1 MRVFGLNIPRAV
13 GRLRPL
19 ELSKEARHR
28 LTVLE
33 WYRVHGANG
42 RLTCRHFGISP
53 DTFHRWKRRL
63 EGGGPGGLEN
73 GSWRPWRVRQPTWSP
88 ELERAVLELRTLTP
102 GWGKDKLAVLLREE
116 SWQCSTS
123 MVGRILKRLRESG
136 KLVEAPVRDPWQRP
150 RPFKRPYGI
159 RKPKQYLARAPG
171 DIIQVDTADIR
182 PLPGWSF
189 KHFTA
194 CDVITRWHVLEA
206 RSRATAP
213 AAAGF
218 LDAILERT
226 PFPVRAI
233 QVDGG
238 SEFMAQFE
246 TACQERGI
254 QLFVLP
260 PRSPKLNGHVE
271 RAQRTH
277 REEFY
282 QFAQLPH
289 SLQEINKMLR
299 TWEGIHNCYRPHQAL
314 GYKTPNAF
322 YQQLLTLERS

>member
-1 MRVFGLNIPRAV
+1 V
-13 GRLRPL
+13 
-19 ELSKEARHR
+19 
-28 LTVLE
+28 
-33 WYRVHGANG
+33 
-42 RLTCRHFGISP
+42 
-53 DTFHRWKRRL
+53 
-63 EGGGPGGLEN
+63 
-73 GSWRPWRVRQPTWSP
+73 
-88 ELERAVLELRTLTP
+88 AVLELRKLTP
-102 GWGKDKLAVLLREE
+102 GWGKDKLVVLLRDEG
-116 SWQCSTS
+116 WQCSTS
-123 MVGRILKRLRESG
+123 MVGRILGKLKEKRQ
-136 KLVEAPVRDPWQRP
+136 LVEAPIRNPWQRP
-150 RPFKRPYGI
+150 RPFNRPYGI
-159 RKPKQYLARAPG
+159 RKPREYVARRAG
-171 DIIQVDTADIR
+171 DIVQVDTADIR

-194 CDVITRWHVLEA
+194 CDVVTRWHVLEA

-213 AAAGF
+213 AAVGF

-226 PFPVRAI
+226 PFPIRAI

-282 QFAQLPH
+282 RFAELPH
-289 SLQEINKMLR
+289 SLQKVNKMLR
-299 TWEGIHNCYRPHQAL
+299 TWEAVHNCYRPHQAL
-314 GYKTPNAF
+314 GYKTPKAF
-322 YQQLLTLERS
+322 YQQLLALERS